1 MFRQSIWTISLGR
14 WGSVHISLHFFFILF
29 ALLVIYQAA
38 LEEMLSTAAVS
49 LIVLLTSVL
58 LHELAHY
65 WAANR
70 AGVMVDQIVLG
81 PWGGL
86 EPIPM
91 AHIPRREMTV
101 ALAGPLLHLVVCT
114 LLTPVIVML
123 HGNLIGLLNPVNP
136 QGMTGALTF
145 TNLLALTFWINWVL
159 LLVNSIPAFPMDG
172 GRFLTAAILVFSPSL
187 DNRSAVMF
195 VATIAK
201 AAALCLVVTAVF
213 TYEPQQPA
221 GLVSSWFALV
231 LMGVFLFFGA
241 KHEMNRVLTEEQE
254 NDQFQYDFVDKYSSY
269 DNFDAP
275 EPLPPKP
282 GLFIRWL
289 RKRREVR
296 NLQRQS
302 QEAEEELQMDKV
314 LSKLHSNG
322 INGLSRDE
330 RALLKRVSARY
341 RSRQNS

>member
-14 WGSVHISLHFFFILF
+14 WLSVRISLHFFFILF

-38 LEEMLSTAAVS
+38 LEEMLSAAAVS

-65 WAANR
+65 WTANR
-70 AGVMVDQIVLG
+70 SGVVVDQIVLG

-91 AHIPRREMTV
+91 AHIPRREMNV
-101 ALAGPLLHLVVCT
+101 ALAGPLLHFAICM
-114 LLTPVIVML
+114 LLTPVVVL
-123 HGNLIGLLNPVNP
+123 FHGNLIGLLNPVNP
-136 QGMTGALTF
+136 QGLTGEMTFA
-145 TNLLALTFWINWVL
+145 NLLALTFWINWVL

-201 AAALCLVVTAVF
+201 AAALCLVVTAVVI
-213 TYEPQQPA
+213 YEPQQPA
-221 GLVSSWFALV
+221 GLVANWFVLV

-241 KHEMNRVLTEEQE
+241 KHEMNRVLTEELE
-254 NDQFQYDFVDKYSSY
+254 NNQFHYDFVDEYSNY
-269 DNFDAP
+269 DNFDLP
-275 EPLPPKP
+275 EPSPPKP
-282 GLFIRWL
+282 GLFVRWL
-289 RKRREVR
+289 RRRREVR
-296 NLQRQS
+296 DLQRQS

-322 INGLSRDE
+322 INGLSREE